1 MTVIGGNSNALFFN
15 GVSDAVVVPQA
26 TFERTGLK
34 LANGARSSATTTGQA
49 NSEYDRNIA
58 QVLTSFTVEAFVA
71 PDHGGVVVVK
81 PDLFELRVG
90 GVGAPAP
97 ASFSVHMRDDKTGKK
112 TFTAASA
119 VPVVV
124 GGSRVGWDGL
134 VYPRDGAT
142 FMESGTNL
150 NEDSRELLHV
160 VGSFDG
166 KQVKVYINTE
176 LVASVKLEKHYD
188 LKMNEND
195 LYIGGRGGE
204 YRGYIESVHWR
215 RGTSDQI
222 RALPLTASTD
232 SIGLW
237 RFEEPIEVDQNDF
250 YIASNVTA
258 GASTINIGAAGAQ
271 TLYETITGKDKSTF
285 TTTLNVATD
294 HGLGN
299 YQVAT
304 PTGLRSIAHTPFNL
318 MINPTLCDHKIGKAN
333 LSPPERVRLLNV
345 ATNGD
350 LTVNSIHLDFDTHA
364 TGARGVLHNRTAFVT
379 ATNLANDSHVVL
391 VSGDLLVDSGTG
403 TPYRSPG
410 IGTQMIDRTGQMVID
425 ESGNLN
431 HGVLFSRSL
440 SIGKSSNPFDAAS
453 WPSALGDRFKEG
465 HTARHKYSHR
475 AGHPYM
481 QIFPPAQEERLTKT
495 IDGASDSFDV
505 TFDGQSIG
513 LRDQVPINTIVGL
526 HRRAFTGPVTKT
538 KTSSTVNT
546 IVENGHNATATSAE
560 YKREII
566 AIGGANFDVR
576 PFLLKGHAAD
586 SILSTDAVYDLHLAP
601 ETESRIA
608 VLEVPSL
615 APNAAPYVQIHY
627 NAIDLTG
634 SKMGVATPML
644 LIEKTVPAGGS
655 VIGGQSVAAHIAAA
669 IAAGMTIH
677 APGGMIRISESVA
690 GDSNESLKPHRLVGD
705 NTGGRQYEIE
715 LDESLTPVNYAPT
728 READGGCVPPQ
739 GVDASHVTNAS
750 HPSVYNRIILQAR
763 NRGLPDP
770 PPADAPTYFRQKPA
784 IDNANTSG
792 AFDVGAANQSSHIHE
807 VFDIIDNYRDRNEH
821 VLIVQPSN
829 RNRVMQLAK
838 AAGTS
843 DASDDATHI
852 SLEYLQARGRI
863 VSFNSMTGANGR
875 TLFMEC
881 RGLMDDINVSSD
893 TLADGSPDSHPIK
906 EIMPGAPVVTVTLG
920 GPGQG
925 AVNTKPTFDPS
936 PLTRLGWATRRD
948 CSTSVVSVVNPGGG
962 GSIELNVT
970 PLNNNNPGLASWG
983 TFCFSEKGRVYTT
996 DGAHALYISKQ
1007 GTKFLFDHLAQTG
1020 SGKFINTDGSESAT
1034 FLAWVAANNVLA
1046 ESVLVADPTFAES
1059 ICQDGSTINDRL
1071 FQSLRS
1077 VNHDY
1082 QLGTQYASTR
1092 ALVEIP
1098 LFPYHFFEN
1107 REEGIFPGP
1116 DNSMALVLDATM
1128 TAHSWSPNPVGR
1140 RCNDFLAAD
1149 REVMGSYHFTW
1160 INKKYQSGSRI
1171 TLGYNATNARVEI
1184 EPASLFPESSFSSL
1198 GTGEVRDMD
1207 NSLRKRRAFLPNG
1220 EWCYYVNNPQVDGYI
1235 QLDTATPN
1243 NGMSSNFLE
1252 SLADSGSINV
1262 GGYRLGEGQ
1271 AIIADDVYTP
1281 SAAQEFRNP
1290 YYHDRANVMT
1300 QGGNSDYGLR
1310 QYVSAVE
1317 FKAGP
1322 RENPHG
1328 ARIESGCP
1336 KLRVTRVARTAPTQI
1351 VYVDRP
1357 ELVTHS
1363 APNHPSGGS
1372 VFGARCERNGH
1383 DYIVFVDPS
1392 GSIYSNGTELIIAAA
1407 PWDSAAPAP
1416 ATGVVADDILT
1427 IHSLRTNLI
1436 SDYSSKVEDAVVNS
1450 TWHNSFAPGG
1460 LRQGDTV
1467 WMNMHYTNPHAI
1479 EGIFAKSRGVY
1490 NEFEVWGGFNEG
1502 RSNVGIEARDTVYME
1517 NFLIG
1522 NDCLTTARNYAQHV
1536 NKTIE
1541 LNWVALGRTA
1551 NTAPIVAYVDP
1562 YLSTQEHARVLLYDV
1577 AHDREAVAFQ
1587 DLWMQVQSS
1596 QRAMKIRNLDV
1607 ANGFRTQRRDIPYSY
1622 GTQTRVGAA
1631 GVYEHT
1637 VASLT
1642 DIGGSSPAGVDSMLT
1657 TSGKSEF
1664 IESAYAHRSWYF
1676 PNAKFNDTLNITAA
1690 QAVVRQT
1697 PNYILINDDENDPC
1711 PVEGGN
1717 DRTNNSTCCPSYAA
1731 IDHALTLQKAS
1742 TDNVSTAAE
1751 ATKVWTNA
1759 ADAYPFQ
1766 STFFDTPEG
1775 TRAIPAFLALRGNR
1789 NTPLSLTSHNEQR
1802 LQHLPHWTH
1811 MDFVRRLRLDLGEVG
1826 VKEGVTDIE
1835 AAAQEIVRL
1844 VNQAGALNGRS
1855 NQRRPADQ
1863 YPGESE
1869 RFDITQQGT
1878 NLTAH
1883 TDSSQQSDPTA
1894 PHHGS
1899 DFAITGSTHDPAPF
1913 WDDTAYSSF
1922 DRGSHMGYLRAH
1934 VGRVVEDAD
1943 GVEGFTVVI
1952 HSTVPGAT
1960 GRNFCV
1966 WLDNSRAQSAYRPQ
1980 FLVGH
1985 GGRFRNFWCQPN
1997 EVMGE
2002 MMHPAPMPIN
2012 RHGRPFAPITT
2023 LSELTTA
2030 DSVADD
2036 PTHNSHLG
2044 FNGVANGNIVA
2055 GSEVLADAGN
2065 LNNETPTGRS
2075 SNTAYNESFEQK
2087 NRPGSLV
2094 EGLRVGTQA
2103 RSRIN
2108 CGGLVQAGIPGWA
2121 PDAGRWGFG
2130 IEGNNTERVSNIFG
2144 AGGDLT
2150 TYSGYVPTTEK
2161 DDTVGDKPLYGFR
2174 FVDHLGR
2181 RHTLRMLYKQHGVAF
2196 SNDNTRLPTSLDNEI
2211 MIYFDDRD
2219 VGQGGFTIGSHMHG
2233 KGDPSGRITTASLTG
2248 PSSILQ
2254 SWRGNEFRGG
2264 ETVQAC
2270 YAVAIDAPGSAD
2282 VLTLKAAV
2290 GCGYG
2295 NDGIWHDVPF
2305 GSNVDALGHLG
2316 FPDSGLV
2323 WVALPDTAAGIT
2335 YTHAGYVFHYTHRT
2349 HNPKG
2354 GTHSFYGITGE
2365 AMNTLFANA
2374 NTHGPNVVAT
2384 HKSPLIISPMLNT
2397 TTILTDEVIAAAIER
2412 AMQIDPNSED
2422 IGETS
2427 FDCTQMY
2434 APDGRTFADWGIT
2447 PTSIRIKAFSNKQ
2460 EVIPLKDLFEVEREP
2475 DWGLYA
2481 GSVDKPDVNSFIGGT
2496 TTALIADHN
2505 THLGGLSRTEL
2516 NTHKRLD
2523 VGYVP
2528 KSVLHITTRYRGT
2541 NANTATPVLVDSHDN
2556 VVDVDVWRD
2565 NLRGVR
2571 YTRYS
2576 GDHILPAIENPVFHV
2591 TDGNAAVAGN
2601 TWTLTME
2608 NQPVNAN
2615 DPGMSLHWLSPIG
2628 RFGSDTSGT
2637 PDFGGAV
2644 DLSYAP
2650 LIRVCVDDKNS
2661 FVGEVK
2667 AAREPSGAHW
2677 SHRFIVDD
2685 RTGVYAEEPSGGTPV
2700 VTTTDL
2706 MKKIM
2711 PGPHGLT
2718 GLARTTISRFC
2729 STDRTHLFDGARLAG
2744 NTYGEPLVYFRG
2756 ARDSAD
2762 RWVPLYFGGGFSGV
2776 VLDINDGTQNDYS
2789 EFYKH
2794 PYSTGPTGT
2803 AGIQHANEMLGA
2815 YALLDTTAMLAMFP
2829 GTALLNQHEGEVG
2842 APFVNQQMM
2851 LTPDMDGLQNDSIH
2865 SSTGLD
2871 NPKGAGASY
2880 GSGPNQVD
2888 VTRPSPLI
2896 LRFAHP
2902 HARYKDAPTALAD
2915 HTTYVVFGPG
2925 QSFPKHWKGEDTAQA
2940 EPNVRHSVAPI
2951 DGTLGSVGKAYD
2963 VNVGGAPPLFYSTR
2977 YGQFLPNEISN
2988 FDAQFPAA
2996 VPALIRFGTNEF
3008 LPPPRAYIA
3017 NNVNGWKHIPNWD
3030 PAHGAPNLLYN
3041 KDNSSHVLWS
3051 CSPFYKPATGGQAPP
3066 YAHPFYPHTIHALGG
3081 GYAPAA
3087 GFIPVHG
3094 LTSGAPKEDFGT
3106 MTFHMDGGYAP
3117 GGHFFDNCIRLN
3129 PAQPVTG
3136 NAVAPNVVSAVT
3148 TKVVGDNATIYR
3160 GCAAMLPDYDKDL
3173 ALAPDTEII
3182 VVDATRVQ
3190 NSEELGAV
3198 IAGAINA
3205 FPGKGALKALGGT
3218 FAPSFGSAHQQDRY
3232 SWVEMGDMTEYVTD
3246 HSSGSATSGHVKV
3259 PYIPESAPAY
3269 GWIRIAPTTP
3279 DPADAWS
3286 RPYYAFYYGVHIDH
3300 ANNNYAFLLGPN
3312 QRTSQTSFEDPMGL
3326 AGATPAYWSGGARQ
3340 INMPANGSGFKVYMW
3355 SKTGNLRWSNGVQE
3369 QLHAAGSYG
3378 DHNVTRENTIYDHL
3392 AATQVHFSG
3401 AVNAVDRTR
3410 PIGAVGWHGE
3420 RYSYLNSLPVQN
3432 PDGTIG
3438 VGAGKGAWH
3447 AFLGFNPYGS
3457 TMVCHNKT
3465 GNLVAVNKNSG
3476 TGKVGYTA
3484 LGDCPHGVH
3493 PSHYIVVNY
3502 ESELPLVAKFDRNGV
3517 SCTGDLLAFKW
3528 GAAGAGTAAQS
3539 GTTLWD
3545 ADLHS
3550 PSRYTAPA
3558 NGGPNVE
3565 ALWVHG
3571 QEAPADAEVAPTEWN
3586 NPVTAGAHLYQMDTC
3601 LFPTGDLFSDFHLNP
3616 GALYHADV
3624 TLDGEQ
3630 IVNRQCVGNAA
3641 LGDWDD
3647 DPWMYWKTKHPAW
3660 NFATNHITWKRMDGG
3675 SLSLPASNAR
3685 GLGAIP
3691 FITRVKSGVP
3701 ILTGEKL
3708 LGNCRFTFETTNAA
3722 MFPVMQAQE
3731 LSHPAVAEILPR
3743 EVRNVLE
3750 IPNEEIQFETISVI
3764 DDTGQEHFI
3773 EGGSPF
3779 GTIIRDFDLVSD
3791 RDVEGLAPA
3800 EAGSGNSPNM
3810 RIRLPDPDTIPG
3822 NIIVRSGFDRS
3833 QVYQNESIGTGG
3845 QQRPGDAEDLVKRS
3859 FDNTNPGPRVWPTWE
3874 NNAWDHVDSNPEY
3887 FPDNTQSGW
3896 RRATNDAPLRTSYEP
3911 HDRALYFHITKMGHT
3926 HTEREPA
3933 VYHTHAFGSSTVQ
3946 VDVTSNPLT
3955 YDSKTT
3961 NTIVV
3966 NETIDRRIWLDANE
3980 ASSGRWFLS
3989 INGHIATYTGVT
4001 LPSTFTGVVFTPNF
4015 TAAENASIKPSFYVP
4030 AGSNRFFA
4038 ARRLRDHAEI
4048 SGESPDMPLTRWY
4061 DVKGAR
4067 GGSKS
4072 PHALLAE
4079 AQLTPMPLPRM
4090 GHHYITPTMAMMPG
4104 HLAHPVYQRLYT
4116 SHYGCLTA
4124 QKPSHESMLQHLSGS
4139 DWTAAAAQIPPR
4151 DPLVWFSNLTAN
4163 YPPSDIHG
4171 GAFTLMTETKI
4182 RYDGYGILASDGVA
4196 GIQNSKGSHL
4206 IFLEA
4211 AKDYTLTPH
4220 FPDPMEVGAYQI
4232 VIQPNVY
4239 AQQLVGYHHN
4249 PDAVSDV
4256 APFDP
4261 ATSAFVTRVPFLT
4274 GQQVATVIGIDD
4286 DNGQANGAIGLILAS
4301 AVGADVRGCEI
4312 YVNEMMLDIDPAPG
4326 QQFTTLPP
4334 LATFN
4339 PLGVNESTSGVFTR
4353 RSLPYH
4359 PNMFRRSTPGYTITV
4374 PWWANNLSDPFA
4386 ASHFKHLEHYH
4397 ADDYYHFC
4405 RSTLGAISSQITL
4418 AGYPTHFYDAYTGD
4432 YSALSPT
4439 CKVISVNSGAA
4450 RIVVD
4455 NNDLFPLVGIDY
4467 YNMRL
4472 ELTTVDNEKMYA
4484 TYNHRGYTSGGG
4496 AGLGTENTSRFET
4509 VVPEDADFWTHA
4521 VAGSTLR
4528 LTGHWKNT
4536 SPGEVYTDSLKSVAT
4551 RNLPQLLHGS
4561 RDTNT
4566 LHMADAFLCRW
4577 HQNLGRPYTINSD
4590 SSRPNPDSAAYLQEP
4605 LNHLPESFDMVH
4617 YHEFTY
4623 AVSNG
4628 PFGFRMKGQNAHND
4642 AARTGAAV
4650 APESLHGSNPAEGG
4664 TDGVVFQYAN
4674 FWPGGSR
4681 YGASATRLDHWGD
4694 VMRGWHASTALK
4706 MGDCKTWTTT
4716 GSHGTAVTQ
4725 TAVAT
4730 LYGASAAAYAYHRN
4744 FCFGHRF
4751 AVRQPYNRPRWAIQ
4765 GAKGIAGPF
4774 DFPHG
4779 GYQHGPLIQHDIG
4792 SWTYEGE
4799 AGLADQAL
4807 TATNVGIM
4815 EQQTNASALLGAD
4828 VRGHQVRYADGRRM
4842 TAPFGCPVR
4851 NIVNP
4856 VTAKRLHPGDFFVGK
4871 QGTMSNHKRSL
4882 APAVLHYIVDWW
4894 GNTTGEDVRKY
4905 PVRGFGIRPTWDPE
4919 DAYVLPT
4926 SNPTTVKL
4934 YRDRSHFTLPSAAEG
4949 VDNRTNRGTGAEDLV
4964 DWFNPKTAMRVGD
4977 RGDGRGVRWPTVFNE
4992 NVLQAVSIPI
5002 RPVGMV
5008 LSHHT
5013 AEPPFTIGLLRPS
5026 NDPIS
5031 AVDIPVGISRRLG
5044 INRED
5049 GLLKPE
5055 AMSGM
5060 NVEQAEANFLTGGA
5074 FIQDAISRIAP
5085 RIGLDSMTVGNDTG
5099 DISRSYMVQATHAT
5113 SLHTDRGVGQR
5124 YTVAKD
5130 YDLTSLDFAT
5140 DVDDVMKLSLTDG
5153 INPLGGSYVLYLDN
5167 YMEPIS
5173 DLNWGA
5179 QPPTSGMVLWLK
5191 ADAIKG
5197 LADGAAVTQWNDSS
5211 GNGRNFTQ
5219 GTASK
5224 QPTYVASESDFGNK
5238 PAVRCDGNDKLEL
5251 AFDAALNTNQ
5261 FTVFAVAA
5269 VNTDTNNHEAILE
5282 SRSDYD
5288 FTLTGI
5294 SLTNT
5299 DATVTHAASPVALV
5313 VGMPVSGPGIPGG
5326 AEIASITDPTHF
5338 ELTAAATAT
5347 STADITVSV
5356 VRAGFNLYG
5365 DMTGGTAGGSW
5376 EMWAGRAES
5385 WAALGSGVAS
5395 HALTTAAPA
5404 VLTAQISGGDGV
5416 GAAATQLWRVNGNQL
5431 TQACTYYKSIEDAYG
5446 LGTMNTS
5453 SYQLDGEIAEVIQ
5466 YNRALTAAEIL
5477 EVESYLAQK
5486 YSIAHASTTRWR
5498 TSNPYQ
5504 TSDHDP
5510 FTRRTNVADKRLG
5523 LLLRPV
5529 RVLDHRHLEIF
5540 RHARRVNAG
5549 SPQDSKNYYSATAG
5563 GRYGVFVYDAPGA
5576 RVEDYILT
5584 AAPAPTNPPYAP
5596 VYYVDPAVSLTA
5608 PVSTGL
5614 LIPGTESA
5622 GFQLSLRQTVGR
5634 MVVSEN
5640 TLGHYKSD
5648 AARRQSVVTDS
5659 EDVIVRP
5666 DYSVEP
5672 RHSQTTHPGTKFN
5685 TKDHGGEVSADY
5697 SEVNN

>member
-1 MTVIGGNSNALFFN
+1 MTVIGGTSNALFFN

-34 LANGARSSATTTGQA
+34 LANGARSNATTTGQA
-49 NSEYDRNIA
+49 GSEYNRYIA
-58 QVLTSFTVEAFVA
+58 QVLTSFSIEAWVA
-71 PDHGGVVVVK
+71 PDHGGVVAVK
-81 PDLFELRVG
+81 PDLFELRIG
-90 GVGAPAP
+90 GVGEPAP
-97 ASFSVHMRDDKTGKK
+97 ASFSVHVRDDKTGKK
-112 TFTAASA
+112 TFTAESA
-119 VPVVV
+119 VPVVS

-134 VYPRDGAT
+134 VYPRDGAS
-142 FMESGTNL
+142 FMESGTSL
-150 NEDSRELLHV
+150 NADSRELLHV
-160 VGSFDG
+160 VGTFDG
-166 KQVKVYINTE
+166 KQVKIYVNAE
-176 LVASVKLEKHYD
+176 LVASVKLDKRYE

-222 RALPLTASTD
+222 RALPLHTSTD

-237 RFEEPIEVDQNDF
+237 RFEEPIDVDNNDF

-258 GASTINIGAAGAQ
+258 GATTINIGAAGAQ

-299 YQVAT
+299 YQIAT
-304 PTGLRSIAHTPFNL
+304 PTGLTEVAHTPFNL
-318 MINPTLCDHKIGKAN
+318 MLNPTVCDHKTGKAN

-350 LTVNSIHLDFDTHA
+350 LTVNSIHLDFDTA
-364 TGARGVLHNRTAFVT
+364 ANGARGVLHNRTAFVT

-391 VSGDLLVDSGTG
+391 VSGDLLIDSGTG

-431 HGVLFSRSL
+431 HGVLFSRDL
-440 SIGKSSNPFDAAS
+440 SIGKAKNPFDASS
-453 WPSALGDRFKEG
+453 WPSALNNKFKEG
-465 HTARHKYSHR
+465 HSARHKYSHLT
-475 AGHPYM
+475 GHPFM
-481 QIFPPAQEERLTKT
+481 RVFPPAQEENVTKT

-513 LRDQVPINTIVGL
+513 LKDQEPINSIVNL
-526 HRRAFTGPVTKT
+526 HRRAFVGPLSSVKS
-538 KTSSTVNT
+538 SSTVNA
-546 IVENGHNATATSAE
+546 IIENGHNATATLAE
-560 YKREII
+560 HKREII

-586 SILSTDAVYDLHLAP
+586 SILSTDNVYDLHLAP

-615 APNAAPYVQIHY
+615 TPNAAPYVQIHY

-634 SKMGVATPML
+634 GKMGVATPML

-655 VIGGQSVAAHIAAA
+655 VIGGSSVAAHIAAA
-669 IAAGMTIH
+669 VGAGLTIH

-690 GDSNESLKPHRLVGD
+690 GDSNDSLKPHRLVGD
-705 NTGGRQYEIE
+705 NTGGRLYEIE
-715 LDESLTPVNYAPT
+715 LDESLTPVNHTPMRA
-728 READGGCVPPQ
+728 EDNGCRPPQ
-739 GVDASHVTNAS
+739 GVDASHSTDPV
-750 HPSVYNRIILQAR
+750 HPSVYNRAILQLR

-770 PPADAPTYFRQKPA
+770 PVGEAPTYFRQKPA
-784 IDNANTSG
+784 IDNDNTSG
-792 AFDVGAANQSSHIHE
+792 AFDVGASNQSSHTHE

-821 VLIVQPSN
+821 VLIIQPSN
-829 RNRVMQLAK
+829 RKRVMQLAK
-838 AAGTS
+838 AEGTS
-843 DASDDATHI
+843 QDPNDATHV
-852 SLEYLQARGRI
+852 SLEYLQSRGRI
-863 VSFNSMTGANGR
+863 VSFNSMTGPTGR
-875 TLFMEC
+875 TLMMQC
-881 RGLMDDINVSSD
+881 RGLMDDINVNAD
-893 TLADGSPDSHPIK
+893 TLGDGSPDSHPIK

-936 PLTRLGWATRRD
+936 PLSRLGGTTRSDCATK
-948 CSTSVVSVVNPGGG
+948 VVNFTAVFGGTC
-962 GSIELNVT
+962 ELTVT

-983 TFCFSEKGRVYTT
+983 TYCFTATNGFVYTPS
-996 DGAHALYISKQ
+996 GAKAKYVSKQ
-1007 GTKFLFDHLAQTG
+1007 GTKFIFGNGYSRSHYFDAEG
-1020 SGKFINTDGSESAT
+1020 NTILDFPT
-1034 FLAWVAANNVLA
+1034 WVATVDIATD
-1046 ESVLVADPTFAES
+1046 SVLTVEDPTIFNQS

-1071 FQSLRS
+1071 FQSLKS

-1098 LFPYHFFEN
+1098 LFPYHFFED
-1107 REEGIFPGP
+1107 RDAGIFPGP
-1116 DNSMALVLDATM
+1116 DNSMALILDATM
-1128 TAHSWSPNPVGR
+1128 TAHSWAPNPVGR
-1140 RCNDFLAAD
+1140 RCNDYLAAD
-1149 REVMGSYHFTW
+1149 REVMGSYHYTW
-1160 INKKYQSGSRI
+1160 VRQQTQKSASITWHDVVNSRLYI
-1171 TLGYNATNARVEI
+1171 QNHG
-1184 EPASLFPESSFSSL
+1184 LFPESAVEAE
-1198 GTGEVRDMD
+1198 GTGAVRGMQ
-1207 NSLRKRRAFLPNG
+1207 NTLRRRRVFLENG
-1220 EWCYYVNNPQVDGYI
+1220 EWAYYKDLVTTGPPYL
-1235 QLDTATPN
+1235 QLDTTNTHGSQSA
-1243 NGMSSNFLE
+1243 NFLSGVAEGVSIHIGGWDMDE
-1252 SLADSGSINV
+1252 SL
-1262 GGYRLGEGQ
+1262 
-1271 AIIADDVYTP
+1271 AIIADDIYTP
-1281 SAAQEFRNP
+1281 STAQEYRNP
-1290 YYHDRANVMT
+1290 YHLDRANVMT

-1317 FKAGP
+1317 FRAGP

-1336 KLRVTRVARTAPTQI
+1336 KVKVTLINKLATPHI
-1351 VYVDRP
+1351 VHFDKP
-1357 ELVTHS
+1357 ELISHS
-1363 APNHPSGGS
+1363 AVIEQHHGNVG
-1372 VFGARCERNGH
+1372 VYIARNERNGL
-1383 DYIVFVDPS
+1383 DYTILCDPS
-1392 GSIYSNGTELIIAAA
+1392 GAFVPGVSDVEFQIGVA
-1407 PWDSAAPAP
+1407 PWNSGAAMPLVL
-1416 ATGVVADDILT
+1416 GDELT
-1427 IHSLRTNLI
+1427 VYSIRTALMAAGLQN
-1436 SDYSSKVEDAVVNS
+1436 KVEDAVVNS
-1450 TWHNSFAPGG
+1450 TWHNPYAPGG

-1490 NEFEVWGGFNEG
+1490 NEFEVWSGFNEG
-1502 RSNVGIEARDTVYME
+1502 RSDAGIEARDTVYME

-1522 NDCLTTARNYAQHV
+1522 NDCLTTARNYAQHI

-1541 LNWVALGRTA
+1541 LNWAELGRTP
-1551 NTAPIVAYVDP
+1551 NTAPIIAYVDP

-1577 AHDREAVAFQ
+1577 ARDREAVAFQ

-1596 QRAMKIRNLDV
+1596 QKEMKIRNLDV

-1622 GTQTRVGAA
+1622 GTQTRLGAA
-1631 GVYEHT
+1631 GTYEHM
-1637 VASLT
+1637 VASIT
-1642 DIGGSSPAGVDSMLT
+1642 DIGGSSPAGVDTMLT

-1664 IESAYAHRSWYF
+1664 IESAYAHLSPFYA
-1676 PNAKFNDTLNITAA
+1676 NAKFNDTLGLPM
-1690 QAVVRQT
+1690 AVCAGRLA
-1697 PNYILINDDENDPC
+1697 PNFILSIEDFKNPNAGC
-1711 PVEGGN
+1711 PSRGAV
-1717 DRTNNSTCCPSYAA
+1717 DRTNNSVCCPDYAKN
-1731 IDHALTLQKAS
+1731 DHARTLQRAS
-1742 TDNVSTAAE
+1742 TDTLTLAAE

-1759 ADAYPFQ
+1759 NDAYPFQ
-1766 STFFDTPEG
+1766 STMFDTPEG

-1789 NTPLSLTSHNEQR
+1789 NTPLSLSSHREAR
-1802 LQHLPHWTH
+1802 LQHLPHWTQ
-1811 MDFVRRLRLDLGEVG
+1811 MDFTRRLRLDLGEVG

-1835 AAAQEIVRL
+1835 AAAQEVVRL
-1844 VNQAGALNGRS
+1844 INQAGARNGRS

-1883 TDSSQQSDPTA
+1883 ANSNQESDPTA
-1894 PHHGS
+1894 AHHGA
-1899 DFAITGSTHDPAPF
+1899 DFAVTGSTHDPSPF

-1934 VGRVVEDAD
+1934 VGRVIEDAD

-1966 WLDNSRAQSAYRPQ
+1966 WLDNSRAQSPYRPQ

-1985 GGRFRNFWCQPN
+1985 GGRFRNFYCQP
-1997 EVMGE
+1997 EEALGE

-2012 RHGRPFAPITT
+2012 KHGRPFAPITT
-2023 LSELTTA
+2023 LTGLTLRDNPGDDITHNGSLGNSA
-2030 DSVADD
+2030 TLNGGVTDGGESTVAD
-2036 PTHNSHLG
+2036 G
-2044 FNGVANGNIVA
+2044 YGGA
-2055 GSEVLADAGN
+2055 
-2065 LNNETPTGRS
+2065 LNHEIGTGRS
-2075 SNTAYNESFEQK
+2075 SNTMFNESFEQQGQ
-2087 NRPGSLV
+2087 PGAIV
-2094 EGLRVGTQA
+2094 EGLRVGTRA

-2121 PDAGRWGFG
+2121 PDAGKWGFG
-2130 IEGNNTERVSNIFG
+2130 AEGNTNLRWNTAYG
-2144 AGGDLT
+2144 ANAGSAI
-2150 TYSGYVPTTEK
+2150 YSEYVPTSEG
-2161 DDTVGDKPLYGFR
+2161 DDTIGDKTIYGFR
-2174 FVDHLGR
+2174 MVDHIGR
-2181 RHTLRMLYKQHGVAF
+2181 RHTLRMLYKQYGIPF
-2196 SNDNTRLPTSLDNEI
+2196 SNDNTKLPPSLDNEVVI
-2211 MIYFDDRD
+2211 WFDDRD
-2219 VGQGGFTIGSHMHG
+2219 TSLGGFTLGKHMWG
-2233 KGDPSGRITTASLTG
+2233 KGDPSQRIQESDLAA
-2248 PSSILQ
+2248 PSTEVT
-2254 SWRGNEFRGG
+2254 WRGNEFRGG
-2264 ETVQAC
+2264 DTMQAV
-2270 YAVAIDAPGSAD
+2270 YAISLDTPVDDRLIFN
-2282 VLTLKAAV
+2282 KAANV
-2290 GCGYG
+2290 GFA
-2295 NDGIWHDVPF
+2295 NDGIWHDIPSGNIDV
-2305 GSNVDALGHLG
+2305 LGHLG
-2316 FPDSGLV
+2316 FPDSGMI
-2323 WVALPDTAAGIT
+2323 WVGLPHATGGVT
-2335 YTHAGYVFHYTHRT
+2335 YSHSGYVLHYTSRSH
-2349 HNPKG
+2349 
-2354 GTHSFYGITGE
+2354 GTDGDQHEFRGVTGLP
-2365 AMNTLFANA
+2365 TGVANLAAFFGA
-2374 NTHGPNVVAT
+2374 NQRGPTAVANN
-2384 HKSPLIISPMLNT
+2384 KSPVLISPMLNP
-2397 TTILTDEVIAAAIER
+2397 TTILTDEVIAGAIER
-2412 AMQIDPNSED
+2412 AMSIDPNSTN
-2422 IGETS
+2422 ITETS

-2434 APDGRTFADWGIT
+2434 APDGRTFADWGIK
-2447 PTSIRIKAFSNKQ
+2447 PESIRIRAYSDKQ
-2460 EVIPLKDLFEVEREP
+2460 EVMPLKDLFEIDRAP

-2481 GSVDKPDVNSFIGGT
+2481 GSVDVADANSFVGGT
-2496 TTALIADHN
+2496 VTTARN
-2505 THLGGLSRTEL
+2505 THLGGLTQVEI
-2516 NTHKRLD
+2516 NQNKRLD
-2523 VGYVP
+2523 VGYLP
-2528 KSVLHITTRYRGT
+2528 KTVLHITTRYRGT
-2541 NANTATPVLVDSHDN
+2541 NANTATPVLVDSQDN
-2556 VVDVDVWRD
+2556 IVDISVWRD
-2565 NLRGVR
+2565 NLRGIR
-2571 YTRYS
+2571 YTRYP
-2576 GDHILPAIENPVFHV
+2576 GDHVTPAIENPTFTVSN
-2591 TDGNAAVAGN
+2591 GSAAVSGN
-2601 TWTLTME
+2601 TWTLHMD

-2615 DPGMSLHWLSPIG
+2615 NPGMSLHWLSPIG
-2628 RFGSDTSGT
+2628 RTKADLGT
-2637 PDFGGAV
+2637 GTADFGGAV

-2650 LIRVCVDDKNS
+2650 LIRVCVDEKNS
-2661 FVGEVK
+2661 FVGEVLGGVVNWPGT
-2667 AAREPSGAHW
+2667 AERR
-2677 SHRFIVDD
+2677 HRFVVDD
-2685 RTGVYAEEPSGGTPV
+2685 RTGVYAEEPKGATATTV
-2700 VTTTDL
+2700 AVTTTML
-2706 MKKIM
+2706 MQKIM
-2711 PGPHGLT
+2711 PTT
-2718 GLARTTISRFC
+2718 GGVKTMPTAMSRYCAIDRAR
-2729 STDRTHLFDGARLAG
+2729 LFDGARLAG

-2756 ARDSAD
+2756 ARDSVD
-2762 RWVPLYFGGGFSGV
+2762 HWVPLYFGGGFSGV

-2803 AGIQHANEMLGA
+2803 AGIQHANETLGA
-2815 YALLDTTAMLAMFP
+2815 YAMLDTTAMLAMFP

-2842 APFVNQQMM
+2842 SPFANNNAI
-2851 LTPDMDGLQNDSIH
+2851 LSPDMDAHANDSAH
-2865 SSTGLD
+2865 SSTGFD
-2871 NPKGAGASY
+2871 DPKGAGNSY
-2880 GSGPNQVD
+2880 ATGTANQVNI
-2888 VTRPSPLI
+2888 TRPSPLI

-2902 HARYKDAPTALAD
+2902 HARYKDEPSASND
-2915 HTTYVVFGPG
+2915 HTTYVIFGPG
-2925 QSFPKHWKGEDTAQA
+2925 QSFPKHWKGEDTLQA
-2940 EPNVRHSVAPI
+2940 EPNVRHSVATI
-2951 DGTLGSVGKAYD
+2951 DGSFGGIGKAYD
-2963 VNVGGAPPLFYSTR
+2963 VNIGGATPLMYSTR
-2977 YGQFLPNEISN
+2977 YGQFLPNTISN
-2988 FDAQFPAA
+2988 YDGRFPAA
-2996 VPALIRFGTNEF
+2996 VASLQRSGTFEF
-3008 LPPPRAYIA
+3008 LPAPFAFTATNIK
-3017 NNVNGWKHIPNWD
+3017 GWKHILNWD
-3030 PAHGAPNLLYN
+3030 PPHGAPNSKYN
-3041 KDNSSHVLWS
+3041 KDNASHVLWS
-3051 CSPFYKPATGGQAPP
+3051 CDPFYNPGTGGIAPP
-3066 YAHPFYPHTIHALGG
+3066 FAHPFYPYQIHAIGG
-3081 GYAPAA
+3081 GWPSGYV
-3087 GFIPVHG
+3087 PVHG
-3094 LTSGAPKEDFGT
+3094 TASGAPSEDLGG

-3129 PAQPVTG
+3129 PAHPVTG
-3136 NAVAPNVVSAVT
+3136 NAVISRVASPVT
-3148 TKVVGDNATIYR
+3148 SKVIGDNATIYR

-3198 IAGAINA
+3198 LSGAINS

-3218 FAPSFGSAHQQDRY
+3218 FAPSFGSAHQQDKY
-3232 SWVEMGDMTEYVTD
+3232 SWLELGLMGAYSTTNEP
-3246 HSSGSATSGHVKV
+3246 ATSGHVTV
-3259 PYIPESAPAY
+3259 QYIPESAPAY
-3269 GWIRIAPTTP
+3269 GWIRIAPGTI
-3279 DPADAWS
+3279 DPADPLS
-3286 RPYYAFYYGVHIDH
+3286 TGYYAFYYGVHIDH

-3312 QRTSQTSFEDPMGL
+3312 HRTAETAFEDPMITQ
-3326 AGATPAYWSGGARQ
+3326 ATCARRGSGGQALAP
-3340 INMPANGSGFKVYMW
+3340 PANGSGFKVYMW
-3355 SKTGNLRWSNGVQE
+3355 TKAGNLRWSNGVQDK
-3369 QLHAAGSYG
+3369 LHAASAYG
-3378 DHNVTRENTIYDHL
+3378 DHNATRENTIYDHL

-3410 PIGAVGWHGE
+3410 PVGAVGWHGE
-3420 RYSYLNSLPVQN
+3420 RYSYLNSLAISN
-3432 PDGTIG
+3432 PDGSVGIG
-3438 VGAGKGAWH
+3438 TGKGAWH
-3447 AFLGFNPYGS
+3447 AFLAFNPYGD
-3457 TMVCHNKT
+3457 TMSCHQKT
-3465 GNLVAVNKNSG
+3465 GSLVAVDKDSASNKPRFTPVN
-3476 TGKVGYTA
+3476 
-3484 LGDCPHGVH
+3484 DCPNGVH
-3493 PSHYIVVNY
+3493 PAHYVVVSY
-3502 ESELPLVAKFDRNGV
+3502 ESELPLVAKFDRDGV
-3517 SCTGDLLAFKW
+3517 SCTGDLLAYRW
-3528 GAAGAGTAAQS
+3528 GASHVGTSAQT

-3571 QEAPADAEVAPTEWN
+3571 TDPPGDAEGAPTAWH
-3586 NPVTAGAHLYQMDTC
+3586 PAVTAGGHLYQMDAC
-3601 LFPTGDLFSDFHLNP
+3601 LHPTGDLFNDAYINA
-3616 GALYHADV
+3616 GANQYYADT
-3624 TLDGEQ
+3624 TLDSQPLKRTCNG
-3630 IVNRQCVGNAA
+3630 GLA
-3641 LGDWDD
+3641 LGTWDD
-3647 DPWMYWKTKHPAW
+3647 DPWLYWKGRHPAR
-3660 NFATNHITWKRMDGG
+3660 NFATNHVTWKRMDGG

-3691 FITRVKSGVP
+3691 FITRVKGGVP

-3722 MFPVMQAQE
+3722 MFPVIQAQE
-3731 LSHPAVAEILPR
+3731 LAHPAYAEAYPR
-3743 EVRNVLE
+3743 EVRNVLS
-3750 IPNEEIQFETISVI
+3750 IPNEEIQFERIMVI

-3779 GTIIRDFDLVSD
+3779 GTIIRDFDLLSD

-3822 NIIVRSGFDRS
+3822 NIVVRSGFDRS

-3845 QQRPGDAEDLVKRS
+3845 LQRPGDAEDLVKRS
-3859 FDNTNPGPRVWPTWE
+3859 FKNTNQGPRVWPTWE
-3874 NNAWDHVDSNPEY
+3874 NNAWDHIDSDPDN

-3896 RRATNDAPLRTSYEP
+3896 ENATNDAPLRTSYEP

-3933 VYHTHAFGSSTVQ
+3933 VYHTHNFAGSSIDVN
-3946 VDVTSNPLT
+3946 VTSNPLT
-3955 YDSKTT
+3955 YVSETT
-3961 NTIVV
+3961 NTIVASGA
-3966 NETIDRRIWLDANE
+3966 IDQRIWTAASE

-3989 INGHIATYTGVT
+3989 INGRIASYTGVSG
-4001 LPSTFTGVVFTPNF
+4001 STFTGVVFTPGF
-4015 TAAENASIKPSFYVP
+4015 TAAAGESIKPSFYVP

-4038 ARRLRDHAEI
+4038 ARRLRDHAEV
-4048 SGESPDMPLTRWY
+4048 SGESPDMPLTQWY
-4061 DVKGAR
+4061 NVKGAR
-4067 GGSKS
+4067 GGAKS
-4072 PHALLAE
+4072 PYELLTAT
-4079 AQLTPMPLPRM
+4079 QLTPMPLPRM
-4090 GHHYITPTMAMMPG
+4090 GHHYVTPTMAMMPG
-4104 HLAHPVYQRLYT
+4104 HLAHPLYQRLYRKHFACT
-4116 SHYGCLTA
+4116 SSIDDGTVVQLGA
-4124 QKPSHESMLQHLSGS
+4124 S
-4139 DWTAAAAQIPPR
+4139 AAAR
-4151 DPLVWFSNLTAN
+4151 DPNVFFSNLTAN

-4182 RYDGYGILASDGVA
+4182 RYDGYGVLASDGVA
-4196 GIQNSKGSHL
+4196 GTQNSKGSHL

-4239 AQQLVGYHHN
+4239 AQQLVGYHQN

-4261 ATSAFVTRVPFLT
+4261 ATSAFVARVPFLT

-4286 DNGQANGAIGLILAS
+4286 DNGQANGGIGLILAS

-4339 PLGVNESTSGVFTR
+4339 PLGVNESAPGVFTR

-4374 PWWANNLSDPFA
+4374 PWWANSLSSPFA
-4386 ASHFKHLEHYH
+4386 ASHFKHLEQYH

-4432 YSALSPT
+4432 YSALSPI
-4439 CKVISVNSGAA
+4439 CSVLSVDSGNA

-4472 ELTTVDNEKMYA
+4472 ELTTVDGAKMYA

-4509 VVPEDADFWTHA
+4509 VVPEDAAFWTKA

-4536 SPGEVYTDSLKSVAT
+4536 TPGEVYTKSTSSVNT
-4551 RNLPQLLHGS
+4551 RNLPQLLHGT
-4561 RDTNT
+4561 RDTNS

-4590 SSRPNPDSAAYLQEP
+4590 SSRPNPDSPAFLQEP

-4628 PFGFRMKGQNAHND
+4628 PFGFRMQAQNAHND
-4642 AARTGAAV
+4642 AARTGAGV
-4650 APESLHGSNPAEGG
+4650 NPESLHASNPAEGG
-4664 TDGVVFQYAN
+4664 TDGIVYHYAN
-4674 FWPGGSR
+4674 FWPGGTR

-4730 LYGASAAAYAYHRN
+4730 LYGAADATYAYHRN

-4774 DFPHG
+4774 DFPHD

-4799 AGLADQAL
+4799 VGGVADQAL

-4828 VRGHQVRYADGRRM
+4828 VRGHQVRYADGRRI

-4871 QGTMSNHKRSL
+4871 QGTHANNKRNL
-4882 APAVLHYIVDWW
+4882 MPGVVHYVVDWW

-4919 DAYVLPT
+4919 DAYALPDK
-4926 SNPTTVKL
+4926 NPTTVKL

-4949 VDNRTNRGTGAEDLV
+4949 VDNRTNRGAGSEDLV
-4964 DWFNPKTAMRVGD
+4964 DWFNPKTALRVGD

-5002 RPVGMV
+5002 RPIGMV

-5013 AEPPFTIGLLRPS
+5013 AEPPFTVGLLRPT
-5026 NDPIS
+5026 NDPVT
-5031 AVDIPVGISRRLG
+5031 ATDIPVGISRRLG

-5055 AMSGM
+5055 AMSGK
-5060 NVEQAEANFLTGGA
+5060 NVEQVETDFLHGGA
-5074 FIQDAISRIAP
+5074 FIQDAIARIAP
-5085 RIGLDSMTVGNDTG
+5085 RIGLDGMTVGDQLG
-5099 DISRSYMVQATHAT
+5099 DVPRSYMVQATHAT

-5167 YMEPIS
+5167 YMEPVS

-5179 QPPTSGMVLWLK
+5179 QLPTSGMVLWLK

-5197 LADGAAVTQWNDSS
+5197 LADGAAVTQWDDSS

-5219 GTASK
+5219 GTVSK
-5224 QPTYVASESDFGNK
+5224 QPAYVASEANFGNK
-5238 PAVRCDGNDKLEL
+5238 PAVRFDGGDKLSI
-5251 AFDAALNTNQ
+5251 AYDAELNTNQ
-5261 FTVFAVAA
+5261 FTVFVVAA
-5269 VNTDTNNHEAILE
+5269 VNADNNTHEAIYE
-5282 SRSDYD
+5282 SRSSYD

-5326 AEIASITDPTHF
+5326 AEVASITDATHF

-5347 STADITVSV
+5347 STADLTVSV
-5356 VRAGFNLYG
+5356 ARAGFNLYG
-5365 DMTGGTAGGSW
+5365 DMTGGAAGGFW

-5385 WAALGSGVAS
+5385 WGALGSGHAS
-5395 HALTTAAPA
+5395 TPLVTAASA
-5404 VLTAQISGGDGV
+5404 ILTAQISGGDGL
-5416 GAAATQLWRVNGNQL
+5416 GAAATQLFRKDGNEL
-5431 TQACTYYKSIEDAYG
+5431 TQACTYYKSTDDFAGI
-5446 LGTMNTS
+5446 GTMNTS
-5453 SYQLDGEIAEVIQ
+5453 SYMLDGEVAEIIQ
-5466 YNRALTAAEIL
+5466 YNRALSAAEIL

-5486 YSIAHASTTRWR
+5486 YSIAHTASTRWR

-5510 FTRRTNVADKRLG
+5510 FVRRVNPSDKKLG

-5529 RVLDHRHLEIF
+5529 RVLDHRHIEIF

-5596 VYYVDPAVSLTA
+5596 VYYVDPAVSVTA
-5608 PVSTGL
+5608 PVSVGP

-5648 AARRQSVVTDS
+5648 AARRQSIVS
-5659 EDVIVRP
+5659 EDDEEVIVRP
-5666 DYSVEP
+5666 DFSVEP

>member
-34 LANGARSSATTTGQA
+34 LANSARSSATTTGQA
-49 NSEYDRNIA
+49 NSEYDRDVA
-58 QVLTSFTVEAFVA
+58 RVLSSFSVEAWVA
-71 PDHGGVVVVK
+71 PDHGGVVAVK

-90 GVGAPAP
+90 GVGSPAP

-112 TFTAASA
+112 TFTATSA

-134 VYPRDGAT
+134 VYPRDGAA
-142 FMESGTNL
+142 FMQSGTSL

-160 VGSFDG
+160 VGTFDG
-166 KQVKVYINTE
+166 KQVKIYVNAE

-222 RALPLTASTD
+222 RALPLLASTD

-237 RFEEPIEVDQNDF
+237 RFEEPVDVDQNDF

-258 GASTINIGAAGAQ
+258 GATTINIGAAGAQ

-304 PTGLRSIAHTPFNL
+304 PTGLRELAHTPFNL

-345 ATNGD
+345 ATNGN
-350 LTVNSIHLDFDTHA
+350 LTVNSIHLDFATHA

-431 HGVLFSRSL
+431 HGILFSRSL
-440 SIGKSSNPFDAAS
+440 SIGKASNPFDAAS
-453 WPSALGDRFKEG
+453 WPSALGDKFKEG

-475 AGHPYM
+475 TGHSFM
-481 QIFPPAQEERLTKT
+481 RIFPPAQEETVTKT

-505 TFDGQSIG
+505 VFDGQGIG
-513 LRDQVPINTIVGL
+513 LKDQVPVNTIVGL
-526 HRRAFTGPVTKT
+526 HRRAFTGGISSVKN
-538 KTSSTVNT
+538 SSTVNA
-546 IVENGHNATATSAE
+546 IVENGHTAGATSAE
-560 YKREII
+560 HKREVI

-586 SILSTDAVYDLHLAP
+586 SILSTDNVYDLHLAP

-655 VIGGQSVAAHIAAA
+655 VIGGSSVAAHIAAA
-669 IAAGMTIH
+669 VGAGLTIH

-705 NTGGRQYEIE
+705 NTGGRLYEIE
-715 LDESLTPVNYAPT
+715 LDESLTPANHTPVRAT
-728 READGGCVPPQ
+728 DIGRKPPQ
-739 GVDASHVTNAS
+739 GVDASHANDPT
-750 HPSVYNRIILQAR
+750 HPSVYNRVILQAR

-770 PPADAPTYFRQKPA
+770 PVGEAPTYFRQKPA
-784 IDNANTSG
+784 IDNVNTSG
-792 AFDVGAANQSSHIHE
+792 AFDIGAANQSSHLHE

-821 VLIVQPSN
+821 VLIIQPSN
-829 RNRVMQLAK
+829 RSRTMQLTK

-843 DASDDATHI
+843 EASDDASQIT
-852 SLEYLQARGRI
+852 LEYLQARGRI
-863 VSFNSMTGANGR
+863 VSFKSMSGASGR
-875 TLFMEC
+875 TLLMEC
-881 RGLMDDINVSSD
+881 RGLMDDINVSAD
-893 TLADGSPDSHPIK
+893 TLGDGSPDSHPIK

-936 PLTRLGWATRRD
+936 PFTRLGGNTRRD
-948 CSTSVVSVVNPGGG
+948 CSTKVRSWTTGTGPSGHVELMVS
-962 GSIELNVT
+962 
-970 PLNNNNPGLASWG
+970 PLNNNNPALATWG
-983 TFCFSEKGRVYTT
+983 TYCFPESGRIYATN
-996 DGAHALYISKQ
+996 GASALYIDKDG
-1007 GTKFLFDHLAQTG
+1007 GTFFFDHTTQVGTGKFL
-1020 SGKFINTDGSESAT
+1020 NPDGSEEAT
-1034 FLAWVAANNVLA
+1034 FNAWRIKHLKT
-1046 ESVLVADPTFAES
+1046 ESVIVADINFDAS
-1059 ICQDGSTINDRL
+1059 SNCFDGSTVNDRL

-1098 LFPYHFFEN
+1098 LFPHHFFED
-1107 REEGIFPGP
+1107 RDAGIFPGP

-1128 TAHSWSPNPVGR
+1128 TAHTWAPNPVGR
-1140 RCNDFLAAD
+1140 RCHDYVASD
-1149 REVMGSYHFTW
+1149 REVMGAYHFTW
-1160 INKKYQSGSRI
+1160 VHSKFAWEARI
-1171 TLGYNATNARVEI
+1171 TGYFDQTNKRVNL
-1184 EPASLFPESSFSSL
+1184 SRDTVFPESSYTSK
-1198 GTGEVRDMD
+1198 GTGEVREMD
-1207 NSLRKRRAFLPNG
+1207 NTLRKRRAFLANG
-1220 EWCYYVNNPQVDGYI
+1220 EWCYYINNPAVDKYL
-1235 QLDTATPN
+1235 QLDVQAPN
-1243 NGMSSNFLE
+1243 NGMSSDFLKTLE
-1252 SLADSGSINV
+1252 SDSSITI
-1262 GGYRLGEGQ
+1262 GGWDINESLP
-1271 AIIADDVYTP
+1271 IIADDAYTP
-1281 SAAQEFRNP
+1281 TTSQEYRNP
-1290 YYHDRANVMT
+1290 YYLDRANVTT

-1322 RENPHG
+1322 RENPHC

-1336 KLRVTRVARTAPTQI
+1336 VLEVMRVDAAGPPNRI
-1351 VYVDRP
+1351 IVDRP
-1357 ELVTHS
+1357 ELITHS
-1363 APNHPSGGS
+1363 VNLQPFSAGGAALAPM
-1372 VFGARCERNGH
+1372 VYGARNERNQR
-1383 DYIVFVDPS
+1383 DYIVYVDPS
-1392 GSIYSNGTELIIAAA
+1392 GSVGGSGGPEVYVIAA
-1407 PWDSAAPAP
+1407 PWDAGAPLP
-1416 ATGVVADDILT
+1416 VLVRDKIT
-1427 IHSLRTNLI
+1427 IHSLRTNLMPTTI
-1436 SDYSSKVEDAVVNS
+1436 EAKIEDGIVNS
-1450 TWHNSFAPGG
+1450 TWHNPFAPGG

-1490 NEFEVWGGFNEG
+1490 NEFEVWRGFNEG

-1551 NTAPIVAYVDP
+1551 NTAPIIAYVDP

-1577 AHDREAVAFQ
+1577 ARDREAVAFQ

-1596 QRAMKIRNLDV
+1596 QRATKIRNLDV
-1607 ANGFRTQRRDIPYSY
+1607 ANGFRTQRRDLPYSY
-1622 GTQTRVGAA
+1622 GTQTRLGAA
-1631 GVYEHT
+1631 GVFEHMVT
-1637 VASLT
+1637 SLT
-1642 DIGGSSPAGVDSMLT
+1642 DIGGSSPAGIDTMLT

-1664 IESAYAHRSWYF
+1664 VEAAYAHRSWYY
-1676 PNAKFNDTLNITAA
+1676 PNAKYNDDANIVTEVAA
-1690 QAVVRQT
+1690 RRQT
-1697 PNYILINDDENDPC
+1697 PNYILTNDDENAPC
-1711 PVEGGN
+1711 PVRGGN
-1717 DRTNNSTCCPSYAA
+1717 DRTNNSVCCPDYAK

-1742 TDNVSTAAE
+1742 TDNANTAVE
-1751 ATKVWTNA
+1751 ATKVFTNA

-1766 STFFDTPEG
+1766 STLFDTPEG
-1775 TRAIPAFLALRGNR
+1775 TRVIPAFLALRGNR
-1789 NTPLSLTSHNEQR
+1789 STSLSLTSHRESR
-1802 LQHLPHWTH
+1802 LQHLPHWTD

-1826 VKEGVTDIE
+1826 IKEGVTDIQ
-1835 AAAQEIVRL
+1835 AAAQEVVRL
-1844 VNQAGALNGRS
+1844 INQAGAPNGRS

-1883 TDSSQQSDPTA
+1883 TDSNQESDPTA
-1894 PHHGS
+1894 PHHGA
-1899 DFAITGSTHDPAPF
+1899 DFAVTGSTHDPAPF

-1934 VGRVVEDAD
+1934 VGRVVEDAN
-1943 GVEGFTVVI
+1943 GVEGFSVVI

-1966 WLDNSRAQSAYRPQ
+1966 WLDNSRAQSEYLPE

-1985 GGRFRNFWCQPN
+1985 GGRFRNFWCQPH
-1997 EVMGE
+1997 EVLGE

-2012 RHGRPFAPITT
+2012 KYGRPFAPITT
-2023 LSELTTA
+2023 LTGLLLRDDPA
-2030 DSVADD
+2030 DT
-2036 PTHNSHLG
+2036 PTHNSQLG
-2044 FNGVANGNIVA
+2044 SNAQYNGGGATGGEA
-2055 GSEVLADAGN
+2055 FTGMGGS
-2065 LNNETPTGRS
+2065 LNVEIPTGRS
-2075 SNTAYNESFEQK
+2075 SNTDYDESLEQQ
-2087 NRPGSLV
+2087 GQLGGLA
-2094 EGLRVGTQA
+2094 EGLRIGTRA
-2103 RSRIN
+2103 RARIN
-2108 CGGLVQAGIPGWA
+2108 CGGLIAAGIPGWS

-2130 IEGNNTERVSNIFG
+2130 IEGGPDGRFLTQYG
-2144 AGGDLT
+2144 DGGETQL
-2150 TYSGYVPTTEK
+2150 YSAYVAAEEK
-2161 DDTVGDKPLYGFR
+2161 DDSIGDRPIYGFR
-2174 FVDHLGR
+2174 MVDHLGR
-2181 RHTLRMLYKQHGVAF
+2181 QHTLRMLYKQYGQTFAT
-2196 SNDNTRLPTSLDNEI
+2196 DNTVLPPTLENEVVI
-2211 MIYFDDRD
+2211 WFDDRD
-2219 VGQGGFTIGSHMHG
+2219 VADGGFTLGNHMWG
-2233 KGDPSGRITTASLTG
+2233 KGDPTKRIDHPLGG
-2248 PSSILQ
+2248 PSSLLM
-2254 SWRGNEFRGG
+2254 SWMGNEFRGG
-2264 ETVQAC
+2264 ETIQAV
-2270 YAVAIDAPGSAD
+2270 YAVTIDAPTAGLISLRSGAGIGY
-2282 VLTLKAAV
+2282 AA
-2290 GCGYG
+2290 
-2295 NDGIWHDVPF
+2295 DGIWHHMPD
-2305 GSNVDALGHLG
+2305 GVDALGHLG
-2316 FPDSGLV
+2316 FPDSGMI
-2323 WVALPDTAAGIT
+2323 WVSLPDAGAGVT

-2349 HNPKG
+2349 HNAKG
-2354 GTHSFYGITGE
+2354 GDHTFYGVTGDV
-2365 AMNTLFANA
+2365 ATTTLFANA
-2374 NTHGPNVVAT
+2374 NTQGPT
-2384 HKSPLIISPMLNT
+2384 SISDTQSPLLISPMLNP
-2397 TTILTDEVIAAAIER
+2397 TTILTDEVIAGAIER
-2412 AMQIDPNSED
+2412 AMLIDPNSAD
-2422 IGETS
+2422 IEETS
-2427 FDCTQMY
+2427 FDCTEMF
-2434 APDGRTFADWGIT
+2434 AADGRTFGEWGIK
-2447 PTSIRIKAFSNKQ
+2447 PDSIRVKAYSDKQ
-2460 EVIPLKDLFEVEREP
+2460 EVMPLMDLFDVNREP

-2481 GSVDKPDVNSFIGGT
+2481 GSVDKPDVNSFVGGST
-2496 TTALIADHN
+2496 TTSHAEHN
-2505 THLGGLSRTEL
+2505 THLGGLTRAEL

-2528 KSVLHITTRYRGT
+2528 KTVLHITTRYRGT
-2541 NANTATPVLVDSHDN
+2541 NANTATPVLVDNFENIVSKTLMKR
-2556 VVDVDVWRD
+2556 WRD
-2565 NLRGVR
+2565 NLRGTL
-2571 YTRYS
+2571 YTRYP
-2576 GDHILPAIENPVFHV
+2576 GDHITPAIENPVFHV
-2591 TDGNAAVAGN
+2591 TDTNAALAGN
-2601 TWTLTME
+2601 TWTLSLEM
-2608 NQPVNAN
+2608 QPVNAN
-2615 DPGMSLHWLSPIG
+2615 DPGMSLHWLSPVG
-2628 RFGSDTSGT
+2628 RLKADVGGT
-2637 PDFGGAV
+2637 ADFGGAA

-2661 FVGEVK
+2661 FVGEPIAGIT
-2667 AAREPSGAHW
+2667 AAASTWH
-2677 SHRFIVDD
+2677 HRFIVDD
-2685 RTGVYAEEPSGGTPV
+2685 RTGVYSEEPKGT

-2711 PGPHGLT
+2711 PGAGGTWT
-2718 GLARTTISRFC
+2718 GSRTTISRYAAI
-2729 STDRTHLFDGARLAG
+2729 DRTRLFDGARLTG
-2744 NTYGEPLVYFRG
+2744 NQYGEPLVYFRG
-2756 ARDSAD
+2756 ARDSVD
-2762 RWVPLYFGGGFSGV
+2762 HWVPLYFGGGFSGV
-2776 VLDINDGTQNDYS
+2776 VLDINDGSQNDYS

-2803 AGIQHANEMLGA
+2803 AGIQHANEMLGSH
-2815 YALLDTTAMLAMFP
+2815 ALLDTTAMLAMFP

-2842 APFVNQQMM
+2842 SPFQNNQMM
-2851 LTPDMDGLQNDSIH
+2851 LTPDMDGLTNDSIH

-2871 NPKGAGASY
+2871 DPKGAGASY
-2880 GSGPNQVD
+2880 GAGADQVD

-2902 HARYKDAPTALAD
+2902 HARYKDAPSASND

-2925 QSFPKHWKGEDTAQA
+2925 QSFPKHWKGEDSAQA
-2940 EPNVRHSVAPI
+2940 EPSVRHSVAPI

-2963 VNVGGAPPLFYSTR
+2963 AKIGTSPLLYSTR
-2977 YGQFLPNEISN
+2977 YEAFLPNEISN
-2988 FDAQFPAA
+2988 FDSRFPAGGG
-2996 VPALIRFGTNEF
+2996 PLQRFGSNQF
-3008 LPPPRAYIA
+3008 LPPPRSFITF
-3017 NNVNGWKHIPNWD
+3017 NVGGWKHIPNWD
-3030 PAHGAPNLLYN
+3030 PAHGAPNLKYN
-3041 KDNSSHVLWS
+3041 KDNMSHVLWS
-3051 CSPFYKPATGGQAPP
+3051 CDPFTNPGTGGTAPP
-3066 YAHPFYPHTIHALGG
+3066 WAHPFYPHTIHT
-3081 GYAPAA
+3081 
-3087 GFIPVHG
+3087 IPHNVPHHG
-3094 LTSGAPKEDFGT
+3094 HVTGAPSEDIGGV
-3106 MTFHMDGGYAP
+3106 TFHMDGGYAP

-3129 PAQPVTG
+3129 PPHPVTG
-3136 NAVAPNVVSAVT
+3136 NTVAPSVQSPAT
-3148 TKVVGDNATIYR
+3148 SKVIGDNATIYR

-3173 ALAPDTEII
+3173 ALPPDTEII

-3232 SWVEMGDMTEYVTD
+3232 SWLELGDMTGYNT
-3246 HSSGSATSGHVKV
+3246 SPAGATATTGHVQV
-3259 PYIPESAPAY
+3259 AYIPESVPAY
-3269 GWIRIAPTTP
+3269 GWIRIAPGTV
-3279 DPADAWS
+3279 DPGDALS
-3286 RPYYAFYYGVHIDH
+3286 TGYYAFYYGVHIDH
-3300 ANNNYAFLLGPN
+3300 TKSNYAFLLGPN
-3312 QRTSQTSFEDPMGL
+3312 QRTGQTCFEDPM
-3326 AGATPAYWSGGARQ
+3326 AAASPAPAKWSGGAQ
-3340 INMPANGSGFKVYMW
+3340 ALQMPANGSGFKVYMW
-3355 SKTGNLRWSNGVQE
+3355 TKAGNLRWSNLAQD
-3369 QLHAAGSYG
+3369 LIHAAGSYG
-3378 DHNVTRENTIYDHL
+3378 NPASTLENTIYDHL

-3401 AVNAVDRTR
+3401 IVNAVDRTR

-3420 RYSYLNSLPVQN
+3420 RYSYLNSLPVTN
-3432 PDGTIG
+3432 PDATIG

-3447 AFLGFNPYGS
+3447 AYLGFNPYGS
-3457 TMVCHNKT
+3457 AMVCHNKT
-3465 GNLVAVNKNSG
+3465 GNLVAVDKDAA
-3476 TGKVGYTA
+3476 TGEVRYTG
-3484 LGDCPHGVH
+3484 LPDCPHGVH
-3493 PSHYIVVNY
+3493 PSHYVVVSY
-3502 ESELPLVAKFDRNGV
+3502 ESELPLVAKFDRDGI

-3528 GAAGAGTAAQS
+3528 GAAGAGTAGQS

-3545 ADLHS
+3545 AGLHS
-3550 PSRYTAPA
+3550 PSRYSAPA

-3565 ALWVHG
+3565 ALWVNG
-3571 QEAPADAEVAPTEWN
+3571 LTPPADGEVTPNAWN
-3586 NPVTAGAHLYQMDTC
+3586 APVTAGAHLYQMDTC
-3601 LFPTGDLFSDFHLNP
+3601 LFPTGDLISDWEMN
-3616 GALYHADV
+3616 GGIHAFYADD
-3624 TLDGEQ
+3624 TLDSQPLKRVCQGT
-3630 IVNRQCVGNAA
+3630 AA
-3641 LGDWDD
+3641 IGTWDD
-3647 DPWMYWKTKHPAW
+3647 APWLKWKHQHPAW
-3660 NFATNHITWKRMDGG
+3660 NFATNHVTWKRMDGG

-3691 FITRVKSGVP
+3691 FITRVKGGVP

-3708 LGNCRFTFETTNAA
+3708 LGNCRFSFETTNAA
-3722 MFPVMQAQE
+3722 MFPVIQAQE
-3731 LSHPAVAEILPR
+3731 FAQPQVATFMPR
-3743 EVRNVLE
+3743 KIQNVLS
-3750 IPNEEIQFETISVI
+3750 IPNEEMQFERIMVV

-3779 GTIIRDFDLVSD
+3779 GTIIRDFDLLSD

-3874 NNAWDHVDSNPEY
+3874 NNAWDHVDSHPDN

-3896 RRATNDAPLRTSYEP
+3896 RKATDDAPLRTSYEP

-3933 VYHTHAFGSSTVQ
+3933 VYHTHAFGSATVQ

-3955 YDSKTT
+3955 FASNTV
-3961 NTIVV
+3961 NTITV
-3966 NETIDRRIWLDANE
+3966 NQDIDQRIWTDASE

-3989 INGHIATYTGVT
+3989 INGRVASYTGVADAGGGGGS
-4001 LPSTFTGVVFTPNF
+4001 PKRMFTGVVFTPDF
-4015 TAAENASIKPSFYVP
+4015 TATAGDSLKPSFYVP

-4038 ARRLRDHAEI
+4038 ARRLRDHAEV

-4061 DVKGAR
+4061 HVKGAR

-4072 PHALLAE
+4072 PHTLLTE
-4079 AQLTPMPLPRM
+4079 TQLTPMPLPRM
-4090 GHHYITPTMAMMPG
+4090 GHHYVTPTMGMLPG
-4104 HLAHPVYQRLYT
+4104 HLTHPVYQRLHTVHHGCAT
-4116 SHYGCLTA
+4116 SSRKSLESEIA
-4124 QKPSHESMLQHLSGS
+4124 QVTTPGS
-4139 DWTAAAAQIPPR
+4139 AGWTAAMKGIPVNN
-4151 DPLVWFSNLTAN
+4151 PLVWFSNLTAN

-4206 IFLEA
+4206 VFLEA

-4239 AQQLVGYHHN
+4239 AQQLVGYHQN

-4256 APFDP
+4256 APWDP
-4261 ATSAFVTRVPFLT
+4261 AAGAFVTRVPFLT

-4286 DNGQANGAIGLILAS
+4286 DNAQANGAIGLILAS

-4339 PLGVNESTSGVFTR
+4339 PLGVNENTSGVFTR

-4359 PNMFRRSTPGYTITV
+4359 PNMFRRATPGYTITV
-4374 PWWANNLSDPFA
+4374 PWWANNLKSPFA
-4386 ASHFKHLEHYH
+4386 VSKFKHLEQFH

-4432 YSALSPT
+4432 YSAISPT
-4439 CKVISVNSGAA
+4439 CNVLGRDSGNA
-4450 RIVVD
+4450 RVMVD

-4472 ELTTVDNEKMYA
+4472 ELTTIEGEKLYA
-4484 TYNHRGYTSGGG
+4484 TYNHRGYTNGGG

-4509 VVPEDADFWTHA
+4509 VVPEDPTLFWA
-4521 VAGSTLR
+4521 KALPGSTLR
-4528 LTGHWKNT
+4528 LTGHFKNT
-4536 SPGEVYTDSLKSVAT
+4536 MPGEVYTDSLKGVAS
-4551 RNLPQLLHGS
+4551 RNLPQLLHGT
-4561 RDTNT
+4561 RDTNS
-4566 LHMADAFLCRW
+4566 LHMADAFLVRW
-4577 HQNLGRPYTINSD
+4577 HHNLGRPYTINSD
-4590 SSRPNPDSAAYLQEP
+4590 STGDRPNPDSPAFLQEP
-4605 LNHLPESFDMVH
+4605 LNHLPEFFDMVH

-4628 PFGFRMKGQNAHND
+4628 PFGFRMDAQNPPNGHATSG
-4642 AARTGAAV
+4642 TGIPI
-4650 APESLHGSNPAEGG
+4650 APESLEAGNPAEGG
-4664 TDGVVFQYAN
+4664 TDGVVFHFAN

-4694 VMRGWHASTALK
+4694 VMRGWHASTLLK
-4706 MGDCKTWTTT
+4706 MGDCKTWITT
-4716 GSHGTAVTQ
+4716 GSHGTAV
-4725 TAVAT
+4725 APSPVAT
-4730 LYGASAAAYAYHRN
+4730 VYGAADAAYAYHRN

-4765 GAKGIAGPF
+4765 GAKGIGAPTAHN
-4774 DFPHG
+4774 FPHG
-4779 GYQHGPLIQHDIG
+4779 GYQHGPLIQHDLG

-4799 AGLADQAL
+4799 GGLADQAI

-4828 VRGHQVRYADGRRM
+4828 VRGHQVRYADGRRI

-4871 QGTMSNHKRSL
+4871 QGTMSNHKRDL
-4882 APAVLHYIVDWW
+4882 LPAVLHYVVDWW

-4919 DAYVLPT
+4919 DAYALPT

-4934 YRDRSHFTLPSAAEG
+4934 YRDRSHFALPSAAEG
-4949 VDNRTNRGTGAEDLV
+4949 VNNRTNRGSGAEDLV
-4964 DWFNPKTAMRVGD
+4964 DWFNPKTALRVGD

-5013 AEPPFTIGLLRPS
+5013 AEPPFTVGLLRPT
-5026 NDPIS
+5026 NDPITPT
-5031 AVDIPVGISRRLG
+5031 DIPVGISRRLG

-5055 AMSGM
+5055 AMSGT
-5060 NVEQAEANFLTGGA
+5060 NVEQAEAAFLHGGA
-5074 FIQDAISRIAP
+5074 FIQDAISRVAP
-5085 RIGLDSMTVGNDTG
+5085 RIGLDGMTVGNATG
-5099 DISRSYMVQATHAT
+5099 DLPRSYMVQATHAT

-5130 YDLTSLDFAT
+5130 YDLTTLDFAT
-5140 DVDDVMKLSLTDG
+5140 DTDDVMKLSLTDG
-5153 INPLGGSYVLYLDN
+5153 INPLGGTYVLYLDN

-5173 DLNWGA
+5173 DAKWGR
-5179 QPPTSGMVLWLK
+5179 SGK
-5191 ADAIKG
+5191 A
-5197 LADGAAVTQWNDSS
+5197 
-5211 GNGRNFTQ
+5211 
-5219 GTASK
+5219 
-5224 QPTYVASESDFGNK
+5224 
-5238 PAVRCDGNDKLEL
+5238 
-5251 AFDAALNTNQ
+5251 
-5261 FTVFAVAA
+5261 
-5269 VNTDTNNHEAILE
+5269 
-5282 SRSDYD
+5282 
-5288 FTLTGI
+5288 
-5294 SLTNT
+5294 
-5299 DATVTHAASPVALV
+5299 
-5313 VGMPVSGPGIPGG
+5313 
-5326 AEIASITDPTHF
+5326 
-5338 ELTAAATAT
+5338 
-5347 STADITVSV
+5347 
-5356 VRAGFNLYG
+5356 
-5365 DMTGGTAGGSW
+5365 GS
-5376 EMWAGRAES
+5376 
-5385 WAALGSGVAS
+5385 
-5395 HALTTAAPA
+5395 
-5404 VLTAQISGGDGV
+5404 QI
-5416 GAAATQLWRVNGNQL
+5416 
-5431 TQACTYYKSIEDAYG
+5431 
-5446 LGTMNTS
+5446 
-5453 SYQLDGEIAEVIQ
+5453 
-5466 YNRALTAAEIL
+5466 
-5477 EVESYLAQK
+5477 
-5486 YSIAHASTTRWR
+5486 

-5504 TSDHDP
+5504 TNDHNP
-5510 FTRRTNVADKRLG
+5510 FAGGAMRTNVTDKRLG

-5584 AAPAPTNPPYAP
+5584 AAPVPTNPPYAP
-5596 VYYVDPAVSLTA
+5596 VYYVDPAVSLNA
-5608 PVSTGL
+5608 PVSVGL

-5648 AARRQSVVTDS
+5648 AARRQSVIDEEDS
-5659 EDVIVRP
+5659 EDVVVRP